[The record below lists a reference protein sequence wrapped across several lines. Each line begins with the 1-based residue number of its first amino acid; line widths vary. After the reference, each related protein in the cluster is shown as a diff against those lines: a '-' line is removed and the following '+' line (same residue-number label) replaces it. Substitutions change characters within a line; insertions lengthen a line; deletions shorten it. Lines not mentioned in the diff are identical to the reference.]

1 MPLVHQLLKEKDFH
15 EQDRCAYCGN
25 NFTNLDKPQI
35 SRYGGAEYITLSCT
49 TGHEHTVS
57 VDISRSIDSKL
68 VHKHIEN
75 KRVARTTIEHA
86 VVEAIPKIE
95 VVKKN

>member
-15 EQDRCAYCGN
+15 EQDRCAYCGST
-25 NFTNLDKPQI
+25 FTNLDKPLL

-49 TGHEHTVS
+49 AGHEHTVS
-57 VDISRSIDSKL
+57 VDISRSIDATL

-75 KRVARTTIEHA
+75 KKVRGTTIEHA
-86 VVEAIPKIE
+86 VVEATPTMEII
-95 VVKKN
+95 KKN